1 MPTDPLRDPR
11 ALIRRIYSYVAY
23 RVGDGAEAEDI
34 TSEVFERAIR
44 YRSSYDP
51 ARGEPVS
58 WLVGIARRCIDDAA
72 ALGSEP
78 PSATLDLA
86 DPADLEG
93 DALRRLIVARALA
106 RLEQRDRDLLA
117 LKYGADLP
125 TREIASVLELT
136 GEATDVALHR
146 ARKRLRDELAR
157 EGERPSAVEPRRSA
171 SSGPGRT

>member
-23 RVGDGAEAEDI
+23 RIGDGAEAEDI
-34 TSEVFERAIR
+34 TSEVFERAVR

-58 WLVGIARRCIDDAA
+58 WLVGIARRCISDAA
-72 ALGSEP
+72 RPGSEP
-78 PSATLDLA
+78 PSATLGIA

-93 DALRRLIVARALA
+93 DALRRLIVAQALA

-125 TREIASVLELT
+125 TREISSVLELSE
-136 GEATDVALHR
+136 EATDVALHR

-157 EGERPSAVEPRRSA
+157 EGERPAVESRRSA
-171 SSGPGRT
+171 TGPGRA

>member
-23 RVGDGAEAEDI
+23 RIGDGAEAEDI
-34 TSEVFERAIR
+34 TSEVFERAVR

-58 WLVGIARRCIDDAA
+58 WLVGIARRCISDAA
-72 ALGSEP
+72 RPGSEP
-78 PSATLDLA
+78 PSATLGIA

-93 DALRRLIVARALA
+93 DALRRLIVAHALG

-125 TREIASVLELT
+125 TREISSVLELSE
-136 GEATDVALHR
+136 EATDVALHR

-157 EGERPSAVEPRRSA
+157 EGERPAVESRRSA
-171 SSGPGRT
+171 TGPGRA

>member
-23 RVGDGAEAEDI
+23 RVGDGAEAEDV
-34 TSEVFERAIR
+34 TSEVFERAVR

-58 WLVGIARRCIDDAA
+58 WLVGIARRCIDDTARP
-72 ALGSEP
+72 GSEP
-78 PSATLDLA
+78 PSATLNLA

-93 DALRRLIVARALA
+93 DTLRRLVVARALA
-106 RLEQRDRDLLA
+106 HLDRRDRDLLA

-125 TREIASVLELT
+125 TRQIASILELT
-136 GEATDVALHR
+136 EEATDVALHR
-146 ARKRLRDELAR
+146 ARKRLRDGLAR
-157 EGERPSAVEPRRSA
+157 EGEHPSAMDSRRSIT
-171 SSGPGRT
+171 GPGRA

>member
-1 MPTDPLRDPR
+1 MPMDPLRDPR
-11 ALIRRIYSYVAY
+11 GLIRRIYSYVAY
-23 RVGDGAEAEDI
+23 RIGDGAEAEDI
-34 TSEVFERAIR
+34 TSEVFERALR

-58 WLVGIARRCIDDAA
+58 WLIGIARRCISDAA
-72 ALGSEP
+72 RPGSEP
-78 PSATLDLA
+78 PDAALGVA

-93 DALRRLIVARALA
+93 DALRRLVVARALA

-136 GEATDVALHR
+136 EGATDVALHR
-146 ARKRLRDELAR
+146 ARKRLREELAQ
-157 EGERPSAVEPRRSA
+157 EEEQPSKVASKRSA
-171 SSGPGRT
+171 TGTARA